1 MAKTKRKRK
10 NGGKAKGGATSL
22 PAAARRVPVKVDLG
36 DWDRSRL
43 EAMLEAGERI
53 RTCLRVLAKTEG
65 NVVGELLRGQG
76 TFYEWDHY
84 PNGDV
89 YDRDTHAQYYYH
101 AHPAELRGGEHG
113 HFHTFLRPKG
123 MPAGVRPA
131 PLEDYRP
138 PDDPDDALSH
148 LVAVSMDRAGKPIRL
163 FTTNR
168 WVTGEVWYT
177 ADDVIRLLDRFEIDH
192 AWPSWP
198 TNIWIG
204 AMLVLFRPQVEA
216 LLRLRDETVAA
227 WTPDDPE
234 ISVFEDRAL
243 EITSVMDISVDKQIR
258 EVERALQA
266 QAA

>member
-10 NGGKAKGGATSL
+10 STGKGKGGVASL
-22 PAAARRVPVKVDLG
+22 AARRVPAGIDLG
-36 DWDRSRL
+36 DWDRAGL

-53 RTCLRVLAKTEG
+53 RECERVLAKTES
-65 NVVGELLRGQG
+65 NVVAELLRGQG

-131 PLEDYRP
+131 PVEDYRP

-148 LVAVSMDRAGKPIRL
+148 LVAVAMDRAGKPIRL

-168 WVTGEVWYT
+168 WVTGEVWYDAESVT
-177 ADDVIRLLDRFEIDH
+177 RLLDRFEIDH

-204 AMLVLFRPQVEA
+204 AMLVLFRAQIEA
-216 LLRLRDETVAA
+216 LLRLRDETVAE
-227 WTPDDPE
+227 WEPDDPE
-234 ISVFEDRAL
+234 ISVYEDRAL
-243 EITSVMDISVDKQIR
+243 EITSVLDISVETQIR
-258 EVERALQA
+258 EVKKALRA